1 MQRLLSPLNKKGKPV
16 LDTINALAT
25 EFQVCRKTITRLW
38 NEVKKQIRN
47 NNTVINL
54 NSKRVGRDAPNK
66 IEFDEEKFEA
76 IKYELKCTQHSVAK

>member
-1 MQRLLSPLNKKGKPV
+1 MLG
-16 LDTINALAT
+16 TINALAT

-54 NSKRVGRDAPNK
+54 NSKRVGRQAPNK
-66 IEFDEEKFEA
+66 IQFDEEKFKA
-76 IKYELKCTQHSVAK
+76 IKYELKCTQH